1 MSTEQLVERLRKLDT
16 CAVSDAMDS
25 LGLQGVVL
33 GLRPMWP
40 CPRIGGRVVTVKL
53 VRRTGNET
61 STRHLGTAAV
71 VAASPGDII
80 VVQHWDREDAAGW
93 GGILAN
99 AAKTRGVQ
107 GIIVDGPARDID
119 ETRDVGLPLYARS
132 AVPLTARGRIVEES
146 CNEPIL
152 MGDISVAPGDLALAD
167 WSGVVFLLAARA
179 EEIIAAAEAIAARE
193 ALMTKDVLAG
203 VPVTEVMG
211 ANYETMLQR

>member
-80 VVQHWDREDAAGW
+80 VVQHRDREDAAGW

-99 AAKTRGVQ
+99 AAKTKGVQ
-107 GIIVDGPARDID
+107 GVIVDGPARDID

-152 MGDISVAPGDLALAD
+152 MGDIAVAPGDLVLAD
-167 WSGVVFLLAARA
+167 WSGVVFLPTARA

>member
-25 LGLQGVVL
+25 LGLRGVVL
-33 GLRPMWP
+33 GLRAMWP

-80 VVQHWDREDAAGW
+80 VVQHRDREDAAGW

-99 AAKTRGVQ
+99 AAKTKGVQ

-152 MGDISVAPGDLALAD
+152 MGDIAVAPGDLVLAD
-167 WSGVVFLLAARA
+167 WSGVVFLPAARA